1 MSKKYV
7 DQVVD
12 NYGKNFEKANNE
24 IDTALNDFY
33 ITIDS
38 ILKEN
43 TFPEEQMTK
52 WTTLLQTASVK
63 ASELKIKIDE
73 KYKQMTEKAT
83 YYDEIVS
90 LINSKA
96 GDKYPAGYKYTKA
109 DMLEMVDE
117 YWVVDSGAAAMDID
131 EGYPWAFYHLESTK
145 KTRTSTDNWS
155 WVTGTTTCTDYS
167 KIIKKKED
175 LDDIPNFGM
184 KG

>member
-73 KYKQMTEKAT
+73 HINAIKEMPGTERAKTEMGVYNLAIDT
-83 YYDEIVS
+83 YEKIKIELVS
-90 LINSKA
+90 
-96 GDKYPAGYKYTKA
+96 
-109 DMLEMVDE
+109 
-117 YWVVDSGAAAMDID
+117 
-131 EGYPWAFYHLESTK
+131 
-145 KTRTSTDNWS
+145 
-155 WVTGTTTCTDYS
+155 
-167 KIIKKKED
+167 
-175 LDDIPNFGM
+175 
-184 KG
+184 